1 MSFVLEIP
9 EISEIQISRILR
21 PASLVRALIAGNDLR
36 PALSG
41 ICQSTFGLFLQKG
54 GKMIKFT
61 ASAVVHSVQCT
72 MNNVF
77 WWSFVQSKVFVVFL
91 VFLEIEM
98 ILMMMTGLS
107 TLIPCGYYLTPASC
121 SPFWLNWP
129 RGELF
134 QKLHSNFPIFP
145 FPPFPSYSQKHLWG
159 KPWRRLSTNTEKE
172 IAATHENDLGKVWKL
187 IPLLKAAD
195 LFLPFFI
202 NCPLIFIAIIVEW
215 IVYRDQLQMPL
226 RTFENFMKA
235 LKSLTGLTFRFRTDN
250 SEDGFDRF

>member
-1 MSFVLEIP
+1 
-9 EISEIQISRILR
+9 
-21 PASLVRALIAGNDLR
+21 
-36 PALSG
+36 
-41 ICQSTFGLFLQKG
+41 
-54 GKMIKFT
+54 MIKFT

-91 VFLEIEM
+91 VFLEIKM

-172 IAATHENDLGKVWKL
+172 IAGTCENDLGKVWKL

-202 NCPLIFIAIIVEW
+202 NCSLSFIAIIVEW

-226 RTFENFMKA
+226 RTFEKYMKA

-250 SEDGFDRF
+250 SEDGFDRFERFNNFYDNTPQTDVAVSDIVKARFSHGTHETVLC